1 MPFLWSKKPP
11 FEKTASST
19 DKMNVS
25 LTEKKAC
32 KIFGIFDKNHGLSP
46 SEKCKFFDYRQG
58 TFLLCKKPPFEKTT
72 SSNDKT
78 KKGSFERY
86 LEFLTRIMG

>member
-1 MPFLWSKKPP
+1 MTFLWSKKPP

-19 DKMNVS
+19 DKMKVS
-25 LTEKKAC
+25 FTEKKAC

-46 SEKCKFFDYRQG
+46 SEKCKFCDYSKM
-58 TFLLCKKPPFEKTT
+58 TFLLSKKPPFEKIT

-78 KKGSFERY
+78 KKRSFERY

>member
-1 MPFLWSKKPP
+1 MPFLWSKKPL

-46 SEKCKFFDYRQG
+46 SEKCKFFD
-58 TFLLCKKPPFEKTT
+58 
-72 SSNDKT
+72 
-78 KKGSFERY
+78 
-86 LEFLTRIMG
+86 